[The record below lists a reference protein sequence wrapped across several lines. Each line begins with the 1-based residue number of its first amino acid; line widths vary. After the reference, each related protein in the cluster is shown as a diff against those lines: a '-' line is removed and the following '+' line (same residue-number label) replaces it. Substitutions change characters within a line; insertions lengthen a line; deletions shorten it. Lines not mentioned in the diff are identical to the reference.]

1 MANEQVHVDFLE
13 NGRGGFYLLKDGY
26 KYSIKS
32 RRNDRCYWRCVNR
45 DCRATLTTLNN
56 IPISF
61 GQEHNHPSDYLGLGA
76 AAFINSVK
84 KRCCEDVSP
93 VSAIYDEELQNLR
106 PGDAD
111 EDVEN
116 LIGRIP
122 TFYSCKTALYHSR
135 SKTLPKLPATRT
147 DIDLQGEW
155 TETLAGQ
162 NFLICDDNNDRNERI
177 IIFATDDNLRKLSA
191 STIVIGD
198 GTFYTSPKQFTQL
211 YTLHGCVDG
220 SVFPL
225 VFELLPNKRE
235 ETYTRF
241 LTLLREAA
249 FQKGIELAPE
259 TVLLDFENA
268 VWSAVETVFPGSTL
282 RGCFFHYCQCIWR
295 KVQGCGIA
303 VRYTEDENLKR
314 LVRRAAVLPLVPP
327 ANVEDVWFNA
337 LEENNDNSPEVTRF
351 TDYVTETWVEGRHQG
366 WNHFDN
372 NGPRTTNNAEG
383 WHSKLNR
390 LCKSAHPNIYSLLR
404 LLQRIQASNEARQ
417 IQLRAGGKQ
426 RPRDRKYRQLDAR
439 LCRLKERLTDGQS
452 NIIEYADAASHL
464 VHLE

>member
-26 KYSIKS
+26 KYSIRS

-45 DCRATLTTLNN
+45 DCRGTVTTLNN
-56 IPISF
+56 IPIAF
-61 GQEHNHPSDYLGLGA
+61 GQDHNHPSDYLGLAA
-76 AAFINSVK
+76 AAFINTVK
-84 KRCCEDVSP
+84 NKCREEVTP
-93 VSAIYDEELQNLR
+93 VTAIYDEEIQNLLSR
-106 PGDAD
+106 EAD
-111 EDVEN
+111 GDVEN
-116 LIGRIP
+116 VISQIP

-155 TETLAGQ
+155 TETMTGQ
-162 NFLICDDNNDRNERI
+162 NFLLCDDNNDMNERI
-177 IIFATDDNLRKLSA
+177 IVFATDDNLRNLGA
-191 STIVIGD
+191 STVVIGD
-198 GTFYTSPKQFTQL
+198 GTFYSSPKQFSQV

-225 VFELLPNKRE
+225 VFALLPNKRE

-241 LTLLREAA
+241 LTLLKEASS
-249 FQKGIELAPE
+249 QKGILIAPE

-268 VWSAVETVFPGSTL
+268 SWNAVETVFPGSTL

-295 KVQGCGIA
+295 NVQRCGLA

-314 LVRRAAVLPLVPP
+314 LVRRASVLPLVP
-327 ANVEDVWFNA
+327 AASVEDVWFNA
-337 LEENNDNSPEVTRF
+337 LEEYNENSPDVTRF
-351 TDYVTETWVEGRHQG
+351 TDYVTETWVEGRRG

-372 NGPRTTNNAEG
+372 TGPRTTNNAEG

-390 LCKSAHPNIYSLLR
+390 LCRSAHPNIYSLLR
-404 LLQRIQASNEARQ
+404 LLQRIQASNEVRLV
-417 IQLRAGGKQ
+417 QLRAGGKQ
-426 RPRDRKYRQLDAR
+426 RPRERKYRQLDDR
-439 LCRLKERLTDGQS
+439 LRLLKQRLTDGQY
-452 NIIEYADAASHL
+452 NVLEYADAASHL